1 MSEMLSGSQRHPV
14 LELWLLHPITQSPK
28 STKDLRSKGLF
39 VLEIAKI
46 GNLEL
51 YVENR
56 IEIDVV

>member
-51 YVENR
+51 YVEK
-56 IEIDVV
+56 